1 MGAKLSDYRIKKTN
15 RVCGVAVM
23 MIVAGCS
30 FNPEYKAPT
39 IPVPATFPYGKTEQG
54 PEPTSRYAQLHW
66 QDYFLDPQ
74 LQELIDRALSNNRD
88 LRSMVLRV
96 NEAQAA
102 YGIQRA
108 ELMPTVSGSA
118 TAARVRLPDEIS
130 PIAGGRAISQYI
142 AGFSASWELD
152 FWGRIQS
159 LNEAALNEFLAT
171 DSSRAAAQISL
182 ITQVAETYLNLAEL
196 SERLKIAEKAIAS
209 RQRTFDMFSRR
220 YQVGSGNK
228 FDLVQ
233 AETLFKQAQSLATQL
248 RLEQAA
254 QINLMDLLLGDA
266 KPFTPP
272 NSALTDIFTAEL
284 KVGQPSD
291 LLLQRP
297 DIIAAEF
304 RLKAAN
310 ANIGAARAAFFP
322 RISLNTAYGGIST
335 ELNGLFNSA
344 NRAWLFSPSISV
356 PIFEGGRL
364 KSNLE
369 LAEVRKNI
377 AITNYEKTIQ
387 VAFREVAD
395 ILAARQMLAEQV
407 DIQVGVVDAQRE
419 RVRLAKLRY
428 ENGSSSYFEVLDAE
442 RDFLSAQQQLVVARF
457 NLLTARAKLF
467 STLGG
472 GYEANEDE
480 IKISEDGINQK

>member
-1 MGAKLSDYRIKKTN
+1 L
-15 RVCGVAVM
+15 
-23 MIVAGCS
+23 
-30 FNPEYKAPT
+30 
-39 IPVPATFPYGKTEQG
+39 
-54 PEPTSRYAQLHW
+54 
-66 QDYFLDPQ
+66 
-74 LQELIDRALSNNRD
+74 
-88 LRSMVLRV
+88 
-96 NEAQAA
+96 
-102 YGIQRA
+102 
-108 ELMPTVSGSA
+108 
-118 TAARVRLPDEIS
+118 
-130 PIAGGRAISQYI
+130 
-142 AGFSASWELD
+142 
-152 FWGRIQS
+152 
-159 LNEAALNEFLAT
+159 
-171 DSSRAAAQISL
+171 
-182 ITQVAETYLNLAEL
+182 
-196 SERLKIAEKAIAS
+196 
-209 RQRTFDMFSRR
+209 
-220 YQVGSGNK
+220 
-228 FDLVQ
+228 
-233 AETLFKQAQSLATQL
+233 KQAQSLATQL